1 MPSEDILPQPER
13 CRKFTYFALINNI
26 AVIILNMF
34 YNITFINI
42 PAICLIYNILTLN
55 INDCTHLMATT
66 NSKSV
71 IK

>member
-1 MPSEDILPQPER
+1 MSSEDIPPQPER

-26 AVIILNMF
+26 AVVIFNMF

-42 PAICLIYNILTLN
+42 SDIYLIYNILTLN
-55 INDCTHLMATT
+55 INDYIHLIATT

>member
-1 MPSEDILPQPER
+1 
-13 CRKFTYFALINNI
+13 
-26 AVIILNMF
+26 MF

-42 PAICLIYNILTLN
+42 SDIYLIYNILTLN
-55 INDCTHLMATT
+55 INDYIHLIATT